1 MGNRRMQS
9 CQVVD
14 SSAIILETLWMG
26 RLAGRTLSKQLTM
39 VVDLRL
45 QDKDPSKDIIQ
56 WDLLWYS
63 FGANQQLFDL
73 GVDRED
79 ALSKARLE
87 ESITKVDND
96 FELVMITELMYESL
110 VLLADLL
117 CIPLE
122 NVAVLKNINERPKD
136 RVKQLTQKQE
146 GTLRKFLQ
154 PDQMLYEHF
163 KERLQKQIRFRERL
177 RKMRDTNTTNETLS
191 FQGIWKGK
199 NVSRCS

>member
-1 MGNRRMQS
+1 MQS

-14 SSAIILETLWMG
+14 SSAIMLETLWMG

-45 QDKDPSKDIIQ
+45 QGKDPSKDIIQ

-79 ALSKARLE
+79 ALSHARLE

-177 RKMRDTNTTNETLS
+177 RKMRDTTHN
-191 FQGIWKGK
+191 K
-199 NVSRCS
+199 